1 MLCFGYKVGK
11 TNSRMKRE
19 EFLQVVSKES
29 IEDFL
34 RYTQSP
40 VSEPV
45 WTFITSGVISLMQK
59 SCDRGTENIC
69 GNNCSRKEV
78 QMALEGIEAEKVV
91 ESEIRMFINQ
101 LIF

>member
-1 MLCFGYKVGK
+1 MLCFGCKVGK

-19 EFLQVVSKES
+19 AFLRVVSKES

-45 WTFITSGVISLMQK
+45 CTFITSGVISLIQLQK
-59 SCDRGTENIC
+59 SCDRGTEDIC

-78 QMALEGIEAEKVV
+78 V
-91 ESEIRMFINQ
+91 ESEI
-101 LIF
+101 